1 MAAICTSR
9 AAQQSQAG
17 ILSRQRSG
25 QQRRHVCVRAP
36 LVRIR
41 EPGVGSFI
49 EHQSKKRNLRAVWS
63 TSLCGGGRR
72 GATPQNL
79 HMSKLR
85 TYSRRAAPEDG
96 GSPPPAAVPRVR
108 PKPPPP
114 KRGRGGVGSGGGSL
128 KSVFLLH
135 WARERL
141 EGAQASTS
149 TGKRKTVGR
158 LSRFP
163 QDQLKKASE
172 STAPLY
178 ARSR

>member
-1 MAAICTSR
+1 VEAWSVLAR
-9 AAQQSQAG
+9 ANG
-17 ILSRQRSG
+17 TRSWA
-25 QQRRHVCVRAP
+25 VCP
-36 LVRIR
+36 
-41 EPGVGSFI
+41 EPGRWIDESYQPGVVDAWIF
-49 EHQSKKRNLRAVWS
+49 HRASKQKRRKLRARLEYLALRW
-63 TSLCGGGRR
+63 R

-85 TYSRRAAPEDG
+85 TFSRRAAPEDG
-96 GSPPPAAVPRVR
+96 GSPPPAR
-108 PKPPPP
+108 
-114 KRGRGGVGSGGGSL
+114 RGRAACPSQAAAAQARPRRCGQSVAEAASSL
-128 KSVFLLH
+128 SFLLH

-163 QDQLKKASE
+163 QDQLKKAGE

>member
-1 MAAICTSR
+1 MAAICTSW
-9 AAQQSQAG
+9 AAQQIQTS
-17 ILSRQRSG
+17 ILSKPVPPASRL
-25 QQRRHVCVRAP
+25 RADTHAGF
-36 LVRIR
+36 RACFFFQ
-41 EPGVGSFI
+41 E
-49 EHQSKKRNLRAVWS
+49 KKRKKTDSEYLALRW
-63 TSLCGGGRR
+63 R

-79 HMSKLR
+79 PMSKLR
-85 TYSRRAAPEDG
+85 TFSRRAAPEDG

-163 QDQLKKASE
+163 QDQLKKAGE